1 MVDARTHDQA
11 GCAAKV
17 TCGVTQ
23 VMSERHRRLLIVG
36 AGRP

>member
-1 MVDARTHDQA
+1 MVDARMHDQA
-11 GCAAKV
+11 GSAAKV

-23 VMSERHRRLLIVG
+23 SHVPRRRRLLIVG